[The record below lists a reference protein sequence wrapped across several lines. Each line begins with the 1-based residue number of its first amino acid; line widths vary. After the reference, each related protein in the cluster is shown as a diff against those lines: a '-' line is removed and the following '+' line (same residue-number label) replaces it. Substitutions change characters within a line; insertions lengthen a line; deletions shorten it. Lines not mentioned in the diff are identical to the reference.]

1 MLLQIMYAV
10 SYHKFILEHENGE
23 KQNAKE
29 NLALTFHNK
38 LYLKSMPNAL
48 NVWWSNVRFNAIRN
62 ATEMKRST
70 KNFAFA
76 FAFSRIV
83 STFLNKMEQNFQPKT
98 MEERK
103 STQPACDENVCLC
116 LSVWCF
122 CLATLSKWIFIEV
135 GIEQTPNTDWCSSG
149 KQSNNKRISQNW
161 FYAMSHKHLPNDSE
175 SISEL

>member
-1 MLLQIMYAV
+1 MRLEIMYAV

-62 ATEMKRST
+62 TTKMKWST

-98 MEERK
+98 MREWK
-103 STQPACDENVCLC
+103 KTSQSTQPACDENVSVSVVF
-116 LSVWCF
+116 LSCHAFKVNIHWGGHR
-122 CLATLSKWIFIEV
+122 A
-135 GIEQTPNTDWCSSG
+135 NTEYRLM
-149 KQSNNKRISQNW
+149 Q
-161 FYAMSHKHLPNDSE
+161 
-175 SISEL
+175 

>member
-1 MLLQIMYAV
+1 MRLQIMYAV

-62 ATEMKRST
+62 TTKMKRST

-98 MEERK
+98 IRERK
-103 STQPACDENVCLC
+103 NQSIHSTCMRRKCLFVSVCVC
-116 LSVWCF
+116 AVFLSCHAFKVNIHWGGHR
-122 CLATLSKWIFIEV
+122 A
-135 GIEQTPNTDWCSSG
+135 NTEYRLM
-149 KQSNNKRISQNW
+149 Q
-161 FYAMSHKHLPNDSE
+161 
-175 SISEL
+175 